1 MLEIVWETML
11 TSLTWIVGGLSVATL
26 VLLAH
31 IWRQPPDLRFSLTTH
46 SRFSNWSQAVSSSP
60 SSLLTPSSTAQVQDI
75 VLSARASSSRLRVV
89 GGGHSW
95 NASAATEDIMVS
107 LDAMDAIIAVHML
120 PHSPQA
126 QKYASFPPASAHSAQ
141 AVGYVTV
148 QAGIRFAVLQQR
160 LAEEHGLGFH
170 CLPSVAY
177 QSAGG
182 LIATGTH
189 SNGPGFQNQS
199 NYVVEIELVDGKGD
213 VRVISRDPECEDSAF
228 FDAVRLSLGCLGI
241 VTKVTFELVPV
252 YNLTK
257 IEGPVE
263 WDWVLENYDD
273 LVANE
278 EFFKLWTFPGTNK
291 TQVSRFVRTPTSV
304 APTTGLATWIETVL
318 LQQYVVNAVL
328 WVSSWAP
335 SSIGPVMQIITSILG
350 QRTTV
355 DRSDKLFNIP
365 VLIRHHECEIA
376 FPLDRA
382 TEILDDLLATIQA
395 SGLPINMPLEIRQV
409 AADGLWLSNNY
420 EMDALHVTACLYN
433 LDPKPY
439 YELFE
444 EFAVKYGGRP
454 HWGKYFSHT
463 ARDLA
468 SLYPRW
474 SDFQDAMD
482 EFDPH
487 GVFGNAWTD
496 RVFNHQYHH
505 E

>member
-1 MLEIVWETML
+1 MGLHHTLHFTNSTLHTVPGPHSTQDHSGSGRTMLEIVWETML

-75 VLSARASSSRLRVV
+75 VLSASASSSRLRVV

-120 PHSPQA
+120 P
-126 QKYASFPPASAHSAQ
+126 HSAQ

-213 VRVISRDPECEDSAF
+213 VRVISRDPGCEDRDF

-257 IEGPVE
+257 VEGPVE
-263 WDWVLENYDD
+263 WDWVLDNYDD

-291 TQVSRFVRTPTSV
+291 T
-304 APTTGLATWIETVL
+304 
-318 LQQYVVNAVL
+318 
-328 WVSSWAP
+328 
-335 SSIGPVMQIITSILG
+335 
-350 QRTTV
+350 
-355 DRSDKLFNIP
+355 
-365 VLIRHHECEIA
+365 
-376 FPLDRA
+376 
-382 TEILDDLLATIQA
+382 
-395 SGLPINMPLEIRQV
+395 
-409 AADGLWLSNNY
+409 
-420 EMDALHVTACLYN
+420 
-433 LDPKPY
+433 
-439 YELFE
+439 
-444 EFAVKYGGRP
+444 
-454 HWGKYFSHT
+454 
-463 ARDLA
+463 
-468 SLYPRW
+468 
-474 SDFQDAMD
+474 
-482 EFDPH
+482 
-487 GVFGNAWTD
+487 
-496 RVFNHQYHH
+496 
-505 E
+505 